1 MSTPSWPAAEDPVLN
16 GQVPG
21 EQAGGHSTA
30 AQAAGAATGE
40 LFFKDPFAHTYAKPK
55 TSGAPNGR
63 PRSHVPGEVG
73 IWVFV
78 LGDMCAFALF
88 FSVFVLTRTQQP
100 AVFEL
105 GRRSLTL
112 ALGTINTLLL
122 LTGSFMVVVGLRYV
136 RRLRQRIGSRF
147 FAVALFCG
155 LCFVGNKVIEYHG
168 LIHDGHKPASNDFY
182 TYFFMFTGV
191 HLLHLTLGL
200 GGLGFMVKTAR
211 KPAIAARD
219 LRNLEALATY
229 WHLIDLLWIVLFALL
244 YLLR

>member
-1 MSTPSWPAAEDPVLN
+1 
-16 GQVPG
+16 
-21 EQAGGHSTA
+21 
-30 AQAAGAATGE
+30 
-40 LFFKDPFAHTYAKPK
+40 
-55 TSGAPNGR
+55 
-63 PRSHVPGEVG
+63 VG

-78 LGDMCAFALF
+78 LWDMCAFALF
-88 FSVFVLTRTQQP
+88 FGVFVLTRAQQP
-100 AVFEL
+100 AVFEH

-147 FAVALFCG
+147 FAIALFCG
-155 LCFVGNKVIEYHG
+155 LCFVANKIIEYHG
-168 LIHDGHKPASNDFY
+168 LIHAGHQPASNDFY
-182 TYFFMFTGV
+182 LYFFLFTGV

-200 GGLGFMVKTAR
+200 GGLGFMIKTAR
-211 KPAIAARD
+211 KAAIRARD